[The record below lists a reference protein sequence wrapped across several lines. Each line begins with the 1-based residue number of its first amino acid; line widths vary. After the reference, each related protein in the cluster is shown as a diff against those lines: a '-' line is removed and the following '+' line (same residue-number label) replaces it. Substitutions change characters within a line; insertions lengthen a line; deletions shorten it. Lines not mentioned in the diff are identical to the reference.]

1 MFDVCPLCVKAAFEK
16 FYRKPTKFIGNI
28 FLCHFAITIPPL
40 PMSLRYGDLGFT
52 IVHELALRID
62 NFGIRY
68 LLGMKREEN
77 WVLRSL
83 NLFGVAMW
91 WLV

>member
-1 MFDVCPLCVKAAFEK
+1 MSDVCPLCVKAAFEK

-52 IVHELALRID
+52 IVHELTLRID

-77 WVLRSL
+77 
-83 NLFGVAMW
+83 
-91 WLV
+91 